1 MLPIKYYSVIQLLN
15 AIATSDGNISSSEDK
30 FIWVA
35 GAKLNFTRGRL
46 ETIKNQF
53 VKVKT
58 KSKEYDHKTLQFLA
72 LLGLKRD
79 LDRSGY
85 NL

>member
-15 AIATSDGNISSSEDK
+15 AIAASDGNISSSEDK

-35 GAKLNFTRGRL
+35 GAKLNFTLGRL
-46 ETIKNQF
+46 EAIKNQF

-58 KSKEYDHKTLQFLA
+58 KSKEYDRKTLQFLA
-72 LLGLKRD
+72 LLGLKGD
-79 LDRSGY
+79 VDRSGY

>member
-1 MLPIKYYSVIQLLN
+1 MLPTKYYSVLQLLN
-15 AIATSDGNISSSEDK
+15 AIAASDGNISSSEDE

-35 GAKLNFTRGRL
+35 GAELNFIRGRL
-46 ETIKNQF
+46 EVIKNQF

-58 KSKEYDHKTLQFLA
+58 KSEEYDHKTLQFLA
-72 LLGLKRD
+72 LLGLKGD
-79 LDRSGY
+79 VDRSGY